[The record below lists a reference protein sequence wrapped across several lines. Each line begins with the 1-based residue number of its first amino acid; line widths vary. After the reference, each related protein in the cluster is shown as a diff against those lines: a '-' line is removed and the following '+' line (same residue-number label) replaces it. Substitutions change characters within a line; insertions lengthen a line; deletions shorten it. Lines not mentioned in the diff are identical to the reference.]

1 MSFQSP
7 VSKCR
12 TTIPGLGSVDGLA
25 YSNGVQQFCGIPYAY
40 LSKRWTRS
48 VLKTSWEKGH
58 HDGTRLGNDCP
69 SPILEGDDSDDLVP
83 VPPAAHFTHPRQVD
97 ELSGLVMN
105 IVVPSAFKDN
115 TKLPVF
121 VYVHGGSLLYGGAN
135 LPIFDAVNLVSH
147 SISIGHPIICVN
159 FNYRVGIGG
168 FLAGEVIARS
178 LEQDG
183 YQGSGNFGF
192 TDQHVAFDWIQK
204 YIGFLG
210 GDIHNVTAVGESAG
224 GISIS
229 NQLQSARP
237 PVFHRAVCMS
247 GLSAAIPAWTM
258 AQHDCFFEAV
268 CIYFKIDPAA
278 MDALDMLR
286 SVPQQELAN
295 ATAAIQGVPSGTGNP
310 CLDGWFYLP
319 EVDPRKV
326 TPPPA
331 WLKGLMF
338 GDTYHEG
345 IIFHLNLLLLGEN
358 YQSIREALRREIGD
372 DTQTDHILRAYGITA
387 DLSQN
392 VLFSRT
398 EHMCGDAIF
407 KVPNYLLANK
417 CAAEKLPK
425 DAFFFYH
432 FDQRSR
438 LPNALEGTAY
448 HAHELLYLF
457 RNLDNELS
465 EKEMGM
471 AREFASAWIRFANG
485 LAPWEINGD
494 RRWMVWGP
502 DSKTKVITE
511 EEDQEVRDYT
521 RMRMMLGLEDKNGK
535 VWERWLA
542 GVDALV
548 NRRPHIFG

>member
-12 TTIPGLGSVDGLA
+12 ITIPGLGNVDGLEYA
-25 YSNGVQQFCGIPYAY
+25 NEVQQFCGIPYAY

-83 VPPAAHFTHPRQVD
+83 VPPAAHFSHPRQVD

-147 SISIGHPIICVN
+147 SISIGRPIISVN
-159 FNYRVGIGG
+159 FTYRVGIGG
-168 FLAGEVIARS
+168 FLAGEMIARS
-178 LEQDG
+178 LEQD
-183 YQGSGNFGF
+183 
-192 TDQHVAFDWIQK
+192 
-204 YIGFLG
+204 
-210 GDIHNVTAVGESAG
+210 AVGESAG

-278 MDALDMLR
+278 IDALDMLR

-326 TPPPA
+326 MPPPA

-345 IIFHLNLLLLGEN
+345 IIFHLNLLLLEEN
-358 YQSIREALRREIGD
+358 YQSIREALRRQIGD

-387 DLSQN
+387 DLSQDD
-392 VLFSRT
+392 LFSRT

-425 DAFFFYH
+425 DALYYYH

-457 RNLDNELS
+457 GNLNNELS
-465 EKEMGM
+465 EKETGM
-471 AREFASAWIRFANG
+471 VRDFSSAWIRFAHG
-485 LAPWEINGD
+485 LMPWETDGD
-494 RRWMVWGP
+494 RRWMLWGP
-502 DSKTKVITE
+502 DSKMKVMGE

-521 RMRMMLGLEDKNGK
+521 RMKMVLGLEDKNGK

-548 NRRPHIFG
+548 NRRSYLFG